1 MNANEY
7 HVKRY
12 QKELRAEL
20 RRQKLCRLT
29 LEILGLGVLLA
40 GVFVSGKMVL
50 T

>member
-20 RRQKLCRLT
+20 KRQKMCRLT
-29 LEILGLGVLLA
+29 LEILGLGILLA
-40 GVFVSGKMVL
+40 GVCVAGKMVF